1 MKKILLSFLAA
12 ILLLTS
18 AFGALADF
26 ANPSI
31 TDEAELLSE
40 SEFDKL
46 SKKADAIRSKYNFDV
61 AIYTEEYMSGDDA
74 ESRADDI
81 FDYGGYGCGAEKDGI
96 ILYISEMPR
105 AYHFSTHGKGIK
117 YFNKNGLAYMEKQ
130 VLPFL
135 KEDNFDAAAEA
146 FFEQSE
152 KLLGMASSGNIFNEK
167 QYTLG
172 YLLCV
177 IGGALLI
184 PLLLAYYMTKKQLEK
199 MKTAVKQDY
208 ASDYMKPGSMNMHDS
223 RDIFLY
229 STVTKT
235 EKPKNNSGTHTSS
248 SGETHGGR
256 GGSY

>member
-26 ANPSI
+26 ANPPI

-74 ESRADDI
+74 ESSADDI

-152 KLLGMASSGNIFNEK
+152 KLLGMASSGNI
-167 QYTLG
+167 
-172 YLLCV
+172 
-177 IGGALLI
+177 
-184 PLLLAYYMTKKQLEK
+184 
-199 MKTAVKQDY
+199 
-208 ASDYMKPGSMNMHDS
+208 
-223 RDIFLY
+223 
-229 STVTKT
+229 
-235 EKPKNNSGTHTSS
+235 
-248 SGETHGGR
+248 
-256 GGSY
+256 